1 MEQLAIAALKALAID
16 ATNKAKSGH
25 PGMPIGSAPMAYTL
39 FTKHLIAHP
48 EHPEWINRDRFVLSA
63 GHASMLLYGMLHLC
77 GYGVTL
83 DDLKSFRQLHSKTP
97 GHPEVHLTPGVDATT
112 GPLGQGIA
120 QAVGMALAERSLRF
134 QTQSSG
140 LIDHYTY
147 VLSGDGCLQEGV
159 SQEAI
164 SFAGHQKLNRLILIY
179 DANDVTLDGPLA
191 MSFSE
196 DVPKRF
202 SACGWQVIKVEQGSD
217 LNALQAALKKARKSK
232 EKPTLIM
239 MKTIIGEGSKNQGTY
254 KVHGNPLGIE
264 DGQAVKK
271 ALNWNYPEFTVPQEI
286 YQHFADTFKT
296 RGQKKYKKWL
306 RLVKALE
313 KEHPDWVAKIK
324 SETLNAQIE
333 NLSESMMSFPAEYK
347 EATRNT
353 SLQIIQKIAK
363 EIPSFLG
370 GSADVAKS
378 VMTTIDGEKEC
389 SAEFPTGRNLNFG
402 IREFAMAGI
411 QNGMLLH
418 GGLKTYIGTFLAF
431 ADYMKPAVRLAALS
445 HIPGIFLYSH
455 DSVALG
461 EDGPTHQPIDQ
472 LAMLRAIPNMNV
484 FRPADARETLAAW
497 LFALKSKTT
506 PTAIVLTRQALPL
519 LPLSSVQASTR
530 GAYEISPA
538 NPTMKVSG
546 VLIATGSEVSLC
558 VATQKKLAEF
568 NINVKVI
575 SMPSTM
581 LFDRQDPS
589 YQNALIGQYY
599 NTAISVE
606 ALSTFGWTK
615 YAKHNIGIDQF
626 GVSAPGNDAMQHFGF
641 SVDKLAEKV
650 KQILTKSP
658 F

>member
-25 PGMPIGSAPMAYTL
+25 PGMPIGSAPLAYTL
-39 FTKHLIAHP
+39 FSKYLVTNP

-63 GHASMLLYGMLHLC
+63 GHASMLLYAMLHLC
-77 GYGVTL
+77 GYDVTL
-83 DDLKSFRQLHSKTP
+83 DDLKNFRQLNSKTP

-120 QAVGMALAERSLRF
+120 QAVGMALAERTLRF
-134 QTQSSG
+134 QTQQSG

-202 SACGWQVIKVEQGSD
+202 SACGWQVIKVEKGSD
-217 LNALQAALKKARKSK
+217 LNALQGALKKARKSK
-232 EKPTLIM
+232 EKPTLIL

-254 KVHGNPLGIE
+254 KVHGNPLGLE
-264 DGQAVKK
+264 DGLAVKK
-271 ALNWNYPEFTVPQEI
+271 ALNWNYPEFTVPQDV
-286 YQHFADTFKT
+286 YQHFDETFKQ

-306 RLVKALE
+306 RLVKTLT
-313 KEHPDWVAKIK
+313 KDHPDWVAKIQPDVLTNQLNTL
-324 SETLNAQIE
+324 SETWLT
-333 NLSESMMSFPAEYK
+333 FPPEYK

-353 SLQIIQKIAK
+353 SLQILQKISK
-363 EIPSFLG
+363 EVSQFLG

-389 SAEFPTGRNLNFG
+389 TAEFPTGRNLNFG
-402 IREFAMAGI
+402 IREFGMAGI

-418 GGLKTYIGTFLAF
+418 GGLRTYIGTFLAF

-484 FRPADARETLAAW
+484 FRPADARETFAAW
-497 LFALKSKTT
+497 LSALQSKST

-519 LPLSSVQASTR
+519 LPLSSVQGAAR

-538 NPTMKVSG
+538 NPAMKLSG

-558 VATQKKLAEF
+558 VAAQKKLLESGL
-568 NINVKVI
+568 NVKVI
-575 SMPSTM
+575 SMPST
-581 LFDRQDPS
+581 LLYDRQES
-589 YQNALIGQYY
+589 NYQSALIGQHY
-599 NTAISVE
+599 NVAISVE
-606 ALSTFGWTK
+606 ALATFGWAK
-615 YAKHNIGIDQF
+615 YAKYNIGIDRF
-626 GVSAPGNDAMQHFGF
+626 GVSAPGSDAMNYFGF
-641 SVDKLAEKV
+641 SVEKLTEKV
-650 KQILTKSP
+650 KQILTKSS